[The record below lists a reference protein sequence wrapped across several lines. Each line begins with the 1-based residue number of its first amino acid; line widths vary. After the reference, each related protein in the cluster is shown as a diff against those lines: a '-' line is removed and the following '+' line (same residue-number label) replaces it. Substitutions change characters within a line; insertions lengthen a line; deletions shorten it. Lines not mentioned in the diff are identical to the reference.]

1 MIKRL
6 SAYWLPEGTDPD
18 EFWRYHTQVHAAD
31 VVERAG
37 PALKKYTISRIL
49 KTVSGEQS
57 KPEMFAVI
65 EMWWESEEAMN
76 EAFKVIQASK
86 LPNEKTI
93 WDDFWSRVAGGF
105 STVTEEFVAKDI
117 T

>member
-6 SAYWLPEGTDPD
+6 AAYWLPQGTDP
-18 EFWRYHTQVHAAD
+18 EKFWKYHTQVHTKD
-31 VVERAG
+31 VIPFVG
-37 PALKKYTISRIL
+37 QALKKYTISRIT
-49 KTVSGEQS
+49 KVIWGELP

-76 EAFKVIQASK
+76 EAIKKIQDNK
-86 LPNEKTI
+86 LPNEKTV
-93 WDDFWSRVAGGF
+93 WEDFWTQVAGGF
-105 STVTEEFVAKDI
+105 TAVTEEYVAKDI